1 ESKKQKQP
9 LKTESEKQWEKR
21 DKNRRK
27 REARQARRSDATS
40 SGGRLVSED
49 ESELHAAL
57 EFEEY
62 EIPQRPDVSQ
72 LQNPFEKDPSKPDVP
87 SPKPEIKEPQ
97 IVAAKSSTNAPSL
110 LDDIFKSQST
120 LFPEP
125 TWKSAVRVDA
135 GFAGRVSN
143 NPLEETV
150 FVSEDLENV
159 KPRLLLPAA
168 LRNTCYRTWNLKGP
182 DHGMPLKLLIRTGD
196 HASKMDASG
205 ETRVCI
211 KAREEMQ
218 YAHGYEV
225 PSWTEAAEN
234 WADVC
239 LRPVHHSGWF
249 GTVYSIDEKNLEQ
262 ISQEGANHLVGFD
275 PLAALACL
283 HRLLSRF
290 KSLDPG
296 CYLLV
301 PELPADPTK
310 EPNLVHI
317 YREHTRVIGG
327 HQV

>member
-1 ESKKQKQP
+1 TEFASNEVASRDRNAQVIIPYVRPDVVLTASSFKALLTLAHKSSLRDIPVQVVEKEGLKVVFVDKPLNPKRTSNLDRKHAWFKYAARELLCDFKKQTEPKKQKQP

-62 EIPQRPDVSQ
+62 EIPQRPDASQ

-97 IVAAKSSTNAPSL
+97 MVAAKSSTNAPSL

-143 NPLEETV
+143 
-150 FVSEDLENV
+150 
-159 KPRLLLPAA
+159 
-168 LRNTCYRTWNLKGP
+168 
-182 DHGMPLKLLIRTGD
+182 
-196 HASKMDASG
+196 
-205 ETRVCI
+205 
-211 KAREEMQ
+211 
-218 YAHGYEV
+218 
-225 PSWTEAAEN
+225 
-234 WADVC
+234 
-239 LRPVHHSGWF
+239 
-249 GTVYSIDEKNLEQ
+249 
-262 ISQEGANHLVGFD
+262 
-275 PLAALACL
+275 
-283 HRLLSRF
+283 
-290 KSLDPG
+290 
-296 CYLLV
+296 
-301 PELPADPTK
+301 
-310 EPNLVHI
+310 
-317 YREHTRVIGG
+317 
-327 HQV
+327 